1 MANIKELLNNA
12 QYQHVRELLTI
23 AGELSQSTGVSAY
36 AVGGGVRDL
45 LLGKNLYD
53 LDLMIE
59 GEGIPFARKLA
70 AKLGVKKVVPFEKFG
85 TALIPN
91 KPIS

>member
-23 AGELSQSTGVSAY
+23 AGELSQGTGVSAY
-36 AVGGGVRDL
+36 AVGGCVRDL

-53 LDLMIE
+53 LDLMIK
-59 GEGIPFARKLA
+59 GKGFHLPVNWLQNW
-70 AKLGVKKVVPFEKFG
+70 V
-85 TALIPN
+85 
-91 KPIS
+91 